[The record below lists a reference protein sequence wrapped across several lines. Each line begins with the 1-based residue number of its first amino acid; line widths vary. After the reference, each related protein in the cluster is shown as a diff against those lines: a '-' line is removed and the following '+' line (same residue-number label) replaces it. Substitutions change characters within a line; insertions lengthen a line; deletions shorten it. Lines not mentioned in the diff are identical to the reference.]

1 MPRLMGAL
9 SCGHVGRRLGGPPM
23 RLTRRVPA
31 LVSPRPWPCSPPP
44 PPEAARACG
53 HPEAPRG
60 SAGRIL
66 LPGHISSHGPV
77 PAVMA
82 PWEGADTAEVASKRE
97 PCSWGPRVSALPP
110 ERAPPQP
117 GTCQRPPS
125 QCPVGA
131 ASICHFHKGCEAS
144 GLGPAATAL
153 APAWPS
159 MSSSLSRGPGDLG
172 RVLTLAMSCTSTCLI
187 CFITSQP
194 LWWSRRPGQLWR
206 PQHSPAAGDMCAAGP
221 RAVGVQAELREQVTG
236 DGGARGPAGAVTLL
250 TGTPATRPS
259 LPPRKGPSGY
269 GQSHPF
275 VPPSKPGPVTCF
287 RHPRDAGS
295 ERQSLRRTWSG
306 PAPAILGPECPAPD
320 TPTLRGH
327 RRGALLLAQ
336 SADTAADDFVGVAG
350 CQTPCWVLRT

>member
-1 MPRLMGAL
+1 M
-9 SCGHVGRRLGGPPM
+9 VGGPPM

-31 LVSPRPWPCSPPP
+31 LVSPQPWPCSPPL

-172 RVLTLAMSCTSTCLI
+172 RVLTLAVSCTSTCLI

-206 PQHSPAAGDMCAAGP
+206 PQRSPAAGDTCAAGP